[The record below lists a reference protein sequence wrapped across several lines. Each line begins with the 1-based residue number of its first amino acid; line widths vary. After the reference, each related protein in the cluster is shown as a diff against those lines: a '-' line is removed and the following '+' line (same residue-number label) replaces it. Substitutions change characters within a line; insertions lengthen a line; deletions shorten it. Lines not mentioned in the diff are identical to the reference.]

1 MPAVNRV
8 RSGLIGIALP
18 LSLLVAVSLC
28 LTPMVEGQ
36 SFDFAKLDKKIA
48 RYAVII
54 KMEIE
59 VSFGMHSSIQEERL
73 LGTIVSDDG
82 VVIFNGTSVAG
93 ETAMPSFSGFT
104 IKSTP
109 GNVKVLTLDGREYE
123 AEYLGVERFTRIA
136 FVKIKGEPGE
146 TFEAVRF
153 RSDPR
158 IEVGRWLALYMLL
171 PEVVSPPLAADVG
184 MISALVESPEFFP
197 LTVGFS
203 SLQTT
208 SLVFDEDL
216 EPIGVLGSLL
226 DPTSAS
232 AGEGGLIERFGQF
245 GMPLLGVVTGERLDR
260 ILADPPREG
269 KVVRG
274 WLGITLQALTEDI
287 AEFWNLDLPGGI
299 IVSDIIKHSPA
310 DKSGLQVGDIIYEV
324 DSRPVEV
331 DREEKLP
338 VFQRNI
344 AEFGPGSL
352 VDFSIIRLADSGQD
366 SLKLTAVLE
375 AAPMAPSDAP
385 EYENDALEF
394 GVRNLVFAD
403 YMIYQLDAETFQGVV
418 VSEIRQ
424 GGPANVGG
432 LQLGDIIQ
440 RIGSDTIAS
449 VEDADSA
456 MQQIEQAQPSEV
468 IFFVWRNN
476 KTMFV
481 NVKTSW

>member
-1 MPAVNRV
+1 MSAVNRV
-8 RSGLIGIALP
+8 RPGLIGIALP
-18 LSLLVAVSLC
+18 LFFLVVVFLC
-28 LTPMVEGQ
+28 LTPVVRGQ
-36 SFDFAKLDKKIA
+36 SFDFSKLDNKIA

-59 VSFGMHSSIQEERL
+59 VSFGMHSSTQEERL

-82 VVIFNGTSVAG
+82 VVIFNGTAVAG
-93 ETAMPSFSGFT
+93 ETALPSFSGFT
-104 IKSTP
+104 MKSTP
-109 GNVKVLTLDGREYE
+109 GNVKVLTLDGREYD
-123 AEYLGVERFTRIA
+123 AEYLGVERFTRIG
-136 FVKIKGEPGE
+136 FIKIKGEPGE

-153 RSDPR
+153 RSDPE

-171 PEVVSPPLAADVG
+171 PEIVSPPLAADVG
-184 MISALVESPEFFP
+184 MISALVQSPEFFP

-203 SLQTT
+203 GLQMT

-232 AGEGGLIERFGQF
+232 TGEGGLVERFGQF
-245 GMPLLGVVTGERLDR
+245 GIPLLGVITGERLKR
-260 ILADPPREG
+260 ILADPPKEG
-269 KVVRG
+269 KVIRS

-287 AEFWNLDLPGGI
+287 ADFWNLDLSGGI
-299 IVSDIIKHSPA
+299 IISDVVKHSPA
-310 DKSGLQVGDIIYEV
+310 DRSGLQVGDIIYEV
-324 DSRPVEV
+324 DSWPVEV

-338 VFQRNI
+338 VFQRKI
-344 AEFGPGSL
+344 AEIVPGSS
-352 VDFSIIRLADSGQD
+352 VDFSIVRLGDVGPD
-366 SLKLTAVLE
+366 SLQLTAILE
-375 AAPMAPSDAP
+375 AAPLAPSDAP

-403 YMIYQLDAETFQGVV
+403 YMVYQLDAESFSGVV
-418 VSEIRQ
+418 VSEIKR
-424 GGPANVGG
+424 GGPANIGG

-440 RIGSDTIAS
+440 RVGTEAIGSVDE
-449 VEDADSA
+449 VEAV
-456 MQQIEQAQPSEV
+456 MRQIEQAQPSEV
-468 IFFVWRNN
+468 IFFIWRNT